1 MKTITVT
8 SKMIIDTVE
17 KTLMNHCAFCTKS
30 IVNPLDVVFETEHGK
45 YQLIMALTRNFKSIL
60 FRSQLTYSYDADVII
75 NYSGGDVLIATDRV
89 NETHEFIEYVMRDV
103 QKNLEKMLLDNQHDA
118 DE

>member
-8 SKMIIDTVE
+8 SKMIIDVVE

-30 IVNPLDVVFETEHGK
+30 IASSLDVVFETEHGK

-75 NYSGGDVLIATDRV
+75 DYSGDDVLIKTDRV
-89 NETHEFIEYVMRDV
+89 IEYAMRDV

-118 DE
+118 DES

>member
-17 KTLMNHCAFCTKS
+17 KTLMNHCTFCTKS

-45 YQLIMALTRNFKSIL
+45 YQLIMALTKDLKSIV
-60 FRSQLTYSYDADVII
+60 FRSQNTYSCDADVFID
-75 NYSGGDVLIATDRV
+75 YGGDDVLIKTRCVD
-89 NETHEFIEYVMRDV
+89 ETHEFIKYVMKDI

>member
-1 MKTITVT
+1 MKTITIT

-30 IVNPLDVVFETEHGK
+30 VVSPLDVVFETEHGK
-45 YQLIMALTRNFKSIL
+45 YQLTMTLQKDLKSIV
-60 FRSQLTYSYDADVII
+60 FRSQTVYTCGAYVYIDYSD
-75 NYSGGDVLIATDRV
+75 DVLIRTRYVD
-89 NETHEFIEYVMRDV
+89 ETNEFIKYVMNDI